1 MSEELTLPQAHLELL
16 DHLGETVA
24 VGIALPGNVPWAG
37 CHGTLGHASAG
48 IMETFRPE
56 VAESLLRLKNHTGH
70 FLVGDFS
77 IPLDRHITSV
87 RRTDAKLPYP
97 GLDFIVGEDNPLTV
111 RLTFVD
117 HEDKKAD
124 D

>member
-1 MSEELTLPQAHLELL
+1 MSEELNLDKAHMELL

-37 CHGTLGHASAG
+37 CHGTLSHASAG

-56 VAESLLRLKNHTGH
+56 VAESLLRIKDQTAH

-77 IPLDRHITSV
+77 IPLDRHIVTSV
-87 RRTDAKLPYP
+87 RRTELPHP
-97 GLDFIVGEDNPLTV
+97 GLDFTIHQDAALTV
-111 RLTFVD
+111 RVTFVE
-117 HEDKKAD
+117 HNRRED
-124 D
+124 